1 MKAFFTL
8 DDIDGVIN
16 VVDDVTREFGSPNIL
31 NNGTIYTE
39 LQWKLLEYFEK
50 LADKGKVAT
59 VVNSYDGEVEEWE
72 GDYDEEMR

>member
-8 DDIDGVIN
+8 NDIDGVIN
-16 VVDDVTREFGSPNIL
+16 VVDDVTREYKTANL
-31 NNGTIYTE
+31 EVIYDD
-39 LQWKLLEYFEK
+39 LQWELLEYFEK